1 MFSLDFCAEELIKK
15 FTEENAGNQHR
26 YISTCGRYIYNLAII
41 DYLQAYDL
49 EKWGEHN
56 LKVWI
61 YMRDGTKISAT
72 HPNPYARRFLH
83 FMREFVII
91 NQLSAKQRTSSFTQS
106 FLYDSTDSKEHE

>member
-1 MFSLDFCAEELIKK
+1 
-15 FTEENAGNQHR
+15 
-26 YISTCGRYIYNLAII
+26 
-41 DYLQAYDL
+41 
-49 EKWGEHN
+49 
-56 LKVWI
+56 
-61 YMRDGTKISAT
+61 MRDGTKISAT